1 MRLSPRLVT
10 FAALTVVGIQP
21 WLASAQE
28 PVPAT
33 PGTAP
38 QAVPARTARDVA
50 QERREL
56 AKRSLAI
63 LDNTLD
69 RGAAT
74 ASFIQE
80 YYFWSVRHTG
90 CEIFLSLPSDQPGT
104 MVPEIYLASLK
115 PLAGPEIQESLRHH
129 LERMRALE
137 IRYRRLEEQGILS
150 PLDYQRILD
159 HRIEAESWVLR
170 EQARRENQPSQNP
183 KP

>member
-1 MRLSPRLVT
+1 MKPTRPGFNPFTVCHPLFQESSRNMRLSPRLVT

-74 ASFIQE
+74 
-80 YYFWSVRHTG
+80 
-90 CEIFLSLPSDQPGT
+90 
-104 MVPEIYLASLK
+104 
-115 PLAGPEIQESLRHH
+115 GPEIQESLRHH